1 VRSWARSPG
10 DITGGGGEEEA
21 QKRKRMKGRGGRQRL
36 KVEEEGEGAEREE
49 REEDWKEKWSR
60 ARFFS
65 STSIAELILV
75 RGQEAAGN

>member
-1 VRSWARSPG
+1 M
-10 DITGGGGEEEA
+10 EEERRKL
-21 QKRKRMKGRGGRQRL
+21 KRGRRGRQRL
-36 KVEEEGEGAEREE
+36 KVEEEGEGAEQEE